1 MIKAKIEQLEL
12 VQNLE
17 NSLRIDFE
25 AKQAKAANLES
36 YEIQLAEM
44 QELLETMFR
53 QLPSKTE
60 MDKLL
65 VDVSQTALGAGIDVQ
80 LFQPNAEAFH
90 DFYAERPIS
99 VRMLGDY
106 HQFGEF
112 VSGVASL
119 PRVVILTMHDIA
131 LRRATDRDVGA
142 NAGDGRLILEG
153 TVKTYRYID
162 EEEAA
167 AAGRRGECAMM
178 SPSHIKSTL
187 VIMLIVMSSLIT
199 ACSGRQD
206 DLNRYIAEVK
216 SRPATP
222 IPPIPPVRTYTPYE
236 YEGLTGRDP
245 FRQSTSEGSDQVTQ
259 SGGGKGP
266 RPDLQRPREY
276 LERFELDTLSMVG
289 TFSKETSDWALD
301 SRIRTEWSTGSRSE
315 ITSGR
320 ITARLTAFRT
330 TRCS

>member
-1 MIKAKIEQLEL
+1 MLNELRDLDFNDIGSAPTSVRYVILSVLLVIILAIGYFLLIKSKTEQLEM

-17 NSLRIDFE
+17 LGLRAEFE
-25 AKQAKAANLES
+25 QKQAKAANLEA
-36 YEIQLAEM
+36 YEAQLAEM

-53 QLPSKTE
+53 QLPSRTE

-80 LFQPNAEAFH
+80 LFQPNAEAYH

-131 LRRATDRDVGA
+131 LRRADERDIGVTS
-142 NAGDGRLILEG
+142 NDGRLILEG

-167 AAGRRGECAMM
+167 ERAAAQAG
-178 SPSHIKSTL
+178 
-187 VIMLIVMSSLIT
+187 
-199 ACSGRQD
+199 
-206 DLNRYIAEVK
+206 
-216 SRPATP
+216 TP
-222 IPPIPPVRTYTPYE
+222 
-236 YEGLTGRDP
+236 
-245 FRQSTSEGSDQVTQ
+245 
-259 SGGGKGP
+259 
-266 RPDLQRPREY
+266 
-276 LERFELDTLSMVG
+276 
-289 TFSKETSDWALD
+289 
-301 SRIRTEWSTGSRSE
+301 
-315 ITSGR
+315 
-320 ITARLTAFRT
+320 
-330 TRCS
+330 

>member
-1 MIKAKIEQLEL
+1 MLNELRDLDFNDIGSAPTSVRYLILSVLLIIILAIGYFLLIKAKTEQLEM

-17 NSLRIDFE
+17 LTLRAEFE
-25 AKQAKAANLES
+25 QKQAKAANLEA
-36 YEIQLAEM
+36 YEAQLAEM

-53 QLPSKTE
+53 QLPSRTE

-80 LFQPNAEAFH
+80 LFQPNAEAYH

-131 LRRATDRDVGA
+131 LRRADERDIGVTT
-142 NAGDGRLILEG
+142 NDGRLILEG

-167 AAGRRGECAMM
+167 ERAA
-178 SPSHIKSTL
+178 
-187 VIMLIVMSSLIT
+187 
-199 ACSGRQD
+199 
-206 DLNRYIAEVK
+206 AE
-216 SRPATP
+216 AGTP
-222 IPPIPPVRTYTPYE
+222 
-236 YEGLTGRDP
+236 
-245 FRQSTSEGSDQVTQ
+245 
-259 SGGGKGP
+259 
-266 RPDLQRPREY
+266 
-276 LERFELDTLSMVG
+276 
-289 TFSKETSDWALD
+289 
-301 SRIRTEWSTGSRSE
+301 
-315 ITSGR
+315 
-320 ITARLTAFRT
+320 
-330 TRCS
+330 

>member
-1 MIKAKIEQLEL
+1 MFNELRDLDFNDIGSAPVSVRYVILGFLLVIILAIGYWLLIKAKVEQLEL
-12 VQNLE
+12 VQGLE
-17 NSLRIDFE
+17 NTLRVDFE

-162 EEEAA
+162 EDEADQ
-167 AAGRRGECAMM
+167 R
-178 SPSHIKSTL
+178 
-187 VIMLIVMSSLIT
+187 
-199 ACSGRQD
+199 
-206 DLNRYIAEVK
+206 AEASV
-216 SRPATP
+216 
-222 IPPIPPVRTYTPYE
+222 
-236 YEGLTGRDP
+236 
-245 FRQSTSEGSDQVTQ
+245 Q
-259 SGGGKGP
+259 
-266 RPDLQRPREY
+266 
-276 LERFELDTLSMVG
+276 
-289 TFSKETSDWALD
+289 
-301 SRIRTEWSTGSRSE
+301 
-315 ITSGR
+315 
-320 ITARLTAFRT
+320 
-330 TRCS
+330 